1 MGASA
6 LVLAVLGLAGTFLPQ
21 EILAAIG
28 APPLGLLT
36 AIVQWLGA
44 LLVAFAMMNWMVK
57 DGLVGGI
64 YNRPVA
70 LGNLLHFAVGAI
82 TFVKALISGQIAGQ
96 RLLPFAIVTVVYVAF
111 ALAFA
116 VVVFGSPVKG
126 PATS

>member
-6 LVLAVLGLAGTFLPQ
+6 LMLAVLGLAGTFLPQ
-21 EILAAIG
+21 EILAGIG

-70 LGNLLHFAVGAI
+70 LGNLLHFAIGAI
-82 TFVKALISGQIAGQ
+82 TFVKVLVSDQISGRQ
-96 RLLPFAIVTVVYVAF
+96 LPFVIVTAIYVAF

-126 PATS
+126 PASA